1 MIKLLCFV
9 CSCPSAPLLS
19 SDPTYLTFALFQSI
33 GRGRTC
39 SPSLSTI
46 SAAASPTAAS
56 ASVLR
61 TSSLHPWGWQ
71 GLRVPGRIELGR
83 GVGLH
88 PGTGLGGGF
97 QGTGVAGAGAGVG
110 RGRGL
115 RRAGSLG
122 VVAAVSGAG
131 ASGGGGDSSGSTS
144 QWKAGSS
151 KSKAASS
158 ASGSTGKAAGGA
170 KKAKAAK
177 KRSQGTSAA
186 AAADVDK
193 DWDPITELLE
203 RVPNRVEPQV
213 RVNGQLMS
221 LKEAEAR
228 AVPAP
233 IRALN
238 ALEEG
243 IESAR
248 EAALGKL
255 AEVLGGVDK
264 EVIIEEGSDEEGV
277 AAEGREGKEGKQS
290 QQGFSSGA
298 DATQQANPV
307 YLKDLLREFKGEL
320 VVPEEAFA
328 PRVVETTAFDRA
340 LADAPPMS
348 AAEFLGFA
356 EKKQVALVT
365 SRGLKRRDGRFEYWD
380 VLVELK
386 EVPGEPAL
394 QTNTWRLK
402 VDSQS
407 VPAVLAAYKGP
418 QKEVETVYSTFVE
431 VPSAKPL
438 PAASTISGRIF
449 LECSILAA
457 ILQSFLSAL
466 IASSTAALLLA
477 SSAVL
482 FIVRSVLWPLAKP
495 LLTPVVWVVAAVAK
509 QIAAVL
515 TATWASLFAPG
526 GASLFGFLQL
536 QLAAMFG
543 SGGIAAGV
551 TGSAA
556 TASGDAI
563 TDVAVDLARDIFI
576 GKLKSS
582 AKAVGMM
589 VFVVLFMAAGAKFT
603 LNRRT
608 RDYTK
613 WDIWQAIEF
622 GQSKPQARVEGSTG
636 VKFEDVAGIDETV
649 QELQEL
655 VEYLK
660 DPQRFN
666 LMGTKPPHGVL
677 LEGPPGCGKTLLAKA
692 IAGEAGV
699 PFYQMAG
706 SEFAEVLVGV
716 GAARVRDLFKRAKV
730 NKPAVVFIDEIDA
743 LGAAR
748 SSAGGDEGADAGV
761 TERETT
767 LNQLLIELDGFDTGQ
782 GVVFI
787 GATNRMDMLD
797 AALLRPGRF
806 DRKITIVPPGSKGRA
821 EVLKVHAKKV
831 KMSPHVDLD
840 TIAGNLAGW
849 SGAQLAN
856 LLQEAALVAV
866 RRGAGEIED
875 EDLYTAADR
884 LTLGTPRER
893 WGAEQGKHPMLVRRM
908 AVHEAGLALTAL
920 LLIEYDDAQV
930 EPPQRLSIV
939 PRGETPSWTVFN
951 RIDDEAYLF
960 EKRRTLLHRLQ
971 VLLGGRAAEEVVWGR
986 DSSTYSQRHVADAS
1000 WMAYKFVSI
1009 WHMAGKVLPRGI
1021 PPAWK
1026 RRSTASGPS
1035 LGFEGSLYADYGF
1048 TGGKISDHADD
1059 VAADM
1064 AHSLLDEAY
1073 AATWQLLADHKA
1085 ALVKAV
1091 NVLMAKGEIQG
1102 SDLDI
1107 ILDAYP
1113 AGTPVQV
1120 VETEAAP
1127 GELPEAFAGH
1137 SGDTESEG
1145 EEEDGRRRRR
1155 REEGVE
1161 VRKVEGQFRSV
1172 LGGILEEKGKE
1183 EKVEEE
1189 REGVRGAEV
1198 SGKDAGVG
1206 KDKEEGKKV
1215 EGLSSEAS
1223 EGEREDGEDEE
1234 WGEEELDEDED
1245 WAEED
1250 SDEDED
1256 ERLILEAMDRKAG
1269 AVGGSG
1275 EEGSVMEKSGEGRG
1289 GEDVKAAEFQTV
1301 ERGAEVA
1308 GLGAVSGEGLGGGDT
1323 SEVKAVAK
1331 KTQAEGVA
1339 RQVGQV
1345 GQDGVKAQGGAE
1357 SNGTLG
1363 KRKGDEKLGAGDSA
1377 RDAGE
1382 TGDGLTLVRPN
1393 GKQAEAE

>member
-1 MIKLLCFV
+1 MQA
-9 CSCPSAPLLS
+9 SLS
-19 SDPTYLTFALFQSI
+19 SLHRTPCGCIVPGRVPCARAHVQAQQSSSRQPLVMHQSV
-33 GRGRTC
+33 GRGGAF
-39 SPSLSTI
+39 SPSLPTLPN
-46 SAAASPTAAS
+46 AASPTAAPAS
-56 ASVLR
+56 ALR
-61 TSSLHPWGWQ
+61 TSFLHPWGSQ

-83 GVGLH
+83 GMGLH
-88 PGTGLGGGF
+88 PATGLAGLAAGF
-97 QGTGVAGAGAGVG
+97 QGTALGAGAGVG

-115 RRAGSLG
+115 RRARSLG
-122 VVAAVSGAG
+122 VVSAISGAG
-131 ASGGGGDSSGSTS
+131 ATGGGGDASGSTS
-144 QWKAGSS
+144 QWKAG

-158 ASGSTGKAAGGA
+158 ASGSPGKSTGAA

-177 KRSQGTSAA
+177 KRSQATSAA
-186 AAADVDK
+186 ADADK
-193 DWDPITELLE
+193 EWDPVTELLE

-238 ALEEG
+238 ALEQG
-243 IESAR
+243 VESAR
-248 EAALGKL
+248 EAVLGKV
-255 AEVLGGVDK
+255 AEALGGVDK
-264 EVIIEEGSDEEGV
+264 GVIIEEGSETGSL
-277 AAEGREGKEGKQS
+277 AAEGRGGKQAS
-290 QQGFSSGA
+290 DTVDSA
-298 DATQQANPV
+298 DAASMSTGAVSSAAAAAPAAPPANPV

-328 PRVVETTAFDRA
+328 PRVVETTAFERA
-340 LADAPPMS
+340 LAGAPPMS

-449 LECSILAA
+449 LECSILAS
-457 ILQSFLSAL
+457 ILQSFLATL

-495 LLTPVVWVVAAVAK
+495 LLAPAVWVVAAVANK
-509 QIAAVL
+509 IAGVV

-526 GASLFGFLQL
+526 SSSLFGFLQL
-536 QLAAMFG
+536 QLAALFG
-543 SGGIAAGV
+543 SGGLAGGIAG
-551 TGSAA
+551 A
-556 TASGDAI
+556 TANASGDAI
-563 TDVAVDLARDIFI
+563 ADVAVDVARDIFI

-821 EVLKVHAKKV
+821 EVLRVHAKKV

-840 TIAGNLAGW
+840 TIAANLAGW

-866 RRGAGEIED
+866 RRGATEIED

-893 WGAEQGKHPMLVRRM
+893 WGAEQGKQPLLVRRM
-908 AVHEAGLALTAL
+908 AVHEVGLALTAL
-920 LLIEYDDAQV
+920 LLMEYDEAQV

-951 RIDDEAYLF
+951 RIDDESYLF

-971 VLLGGRAAEEVVWGR
+971 VLLC
-986 DSSTYSQRHVADAS
+986 
-1000 WMAYKFVSI
+1000 
-1009 WHMAGKVLPRGI
+1009 
-1021 PPAWK
+1021 
-1026 RRSTASGPS
+1026 
-1035 LGFEGSLYADYGF
+1035 
-1048 TGGKISDHADD
+1048 
-1059 VAADM
+1059 
-1064 AHSLLDEAY
+1064 
-1073 AATWQLLADHKA
+1073 
-1085 ALVKAV
+1085 
-1091 NVLMAKGEIQG
+1091 
-1102 SDLDI
+1102 
-1107 ILDAYP
+1107 
-1113 AGTPVQV
+1113 
-1120 VETEAAP
+1120 
-1127 GELPEAFAGH
+1127 
-1137 SGDTESEG
+1137 
-1145 EEEDGRRRRR
+1145 
-1155 REEGVE
+1155 
-1161 VRKVEGQFRSV
+1161 
-1172 LGGILEEKGKE
+1172 
-1183 EKVEEE
+1183 
-1189 REGVRGAEV
+1189 
-1198 SGKDAGVG
+1198 
-1206 KDKEEGKKV
+1206 
-1215 EGLSSEAS
+1215 
-1223 EGEREDGEDEE
+1223 
-1234 WGEEELDEDED
+1234 
-1245 WAEED
+1245 
-1250 SDEDED
+1250 
-1256 ERLILEAMDRKAG
+1256 
-1269 AVGGSG
+1269 
-1275 EEGSVMEKSGEGRG
+1275 
-1289 GEDVKAAEFQTV
+1289 
-1301 ERGAEVA
+1301 
-1308 GLGAVSGEGLGGGDT
+1308 
-1323 SEVKAVAK
+1323 
-1331 KTQAEGVA
+1331 
-1339 RQVGQV
+1339 
-1345 GQDGVKAQGGAE
+1345 
-1357 SNGTLG
+1357 
-1363 KRKGDEKLGAGDSA
+1363 
-1377 RDAGE
+1377 
-1382 TGDGLTLVRPN
+1382 
-1393 GKQAEAE
+1393 